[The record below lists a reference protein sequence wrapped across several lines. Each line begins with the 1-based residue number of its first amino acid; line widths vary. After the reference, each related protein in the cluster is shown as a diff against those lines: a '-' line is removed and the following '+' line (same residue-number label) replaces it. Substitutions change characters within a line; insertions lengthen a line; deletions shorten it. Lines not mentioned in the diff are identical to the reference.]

1 MTHQRTAN
9 SILRKV
15 GANAGSIR
23 DFLSVE
29 DHLIE

>member
-1 MTHQRTAN
+1 MDHKRTAN

-15 GANAGSIR
+15 GGNNGNIR

>member
-15 GANAGSIR
+15 GGNNGGIR
-23 DFLSVE
+23 HFLSAE
-29 DHLIE
+29 DNLME